1 MEGNTYEERVDE
13 VFKKLNSF
21 HPHFHCCLQIANEKS
36 QEFANVKTTDEIKA
50 IAIANLYSQ
59 NCPHSNKFYATL
71 NSYLRNGNPPE
82 PWNTTS
88 HLLIEA
94 IEKLGLENFSVV
106 YRGQTALYET
116 LNQNTI
122 AVFSQFTSSSK
133 SAEQALEFAKVSYN
147 TRPKYFFEIQNV
159 SGLNL
164 ERYAAIPAEK
174 EVLLKP
180 NSSFMVSFII

>member
-1 MEGNTYEERVDE
+1 MEGNTYEDRVNE
-13 VFKKLNSF
+13 VFKKLNST
-21 HPHFHCCLQIANEKS
+21 HTDFHCCLQIANEKS
-36 QEFANVKTTDEIKA
+36 QEFVKVKTTDEIKA

-59 NCPHSNKFYATL
+59 DCPESNPFHATL
-71 NSYLRNGNPPE
+71 NRYLRNGNPPE
-82 PWNTTS
+82 PWSMTS

-133 SAEQALEFAKVSYN
+133 SAERAVDFAKVSDE
-147 TRPKYFFEIQNV
+147 TSPKYFFEIHNV

-164 ERYAAIPAEK
+164 ERYAAFPPEK